1 VATGRDERGDKGEV
15 RGYRTRRC
23 MHGSNRRTD
32 KDTERERE
40 MERESAGYVAQV
52 QPECKR
58 TTTAKLNDYR
68 SANFTSGYRFERS
81 ISGNPDIDSQ
91 H

>member
-32 KDTERERE
+32 KDTERERDG
-40 MERESAGYVAQV
+40 ERECWIRCAGAAGMQ
-52 QPECKR
+52 
-58 TTTAKLNDYR
+58 TDDD
-68 SANFTSGYRFERS
+68 G
-81 ISGNPDIDSQ
+81 
-91 H
+91 